1 MSTAAAEHDDVAD
14 RILDFMANTTERYPG
29 ARFAGVLAAYKD
41 EHTHRVSSCP
51 FTFIDVWK
59 AMSEQP
65 EASFLG
71 ALVFNV
77 DGNLLAVPVA
87 DNPVIYEMMIEVAK
101 GFLEDT
107 KDTRVH

>member
-1 MSTAAAEHDDVAD
+1 
-14 RILDFMANTTERYPG
+14 
-29 ARFAGVLAAYKD
+29 
-41 EHTHRVSSCP
+41 
-51 FTFIDVWK
+51 
-59 AMSEQP
+59 MSEQP